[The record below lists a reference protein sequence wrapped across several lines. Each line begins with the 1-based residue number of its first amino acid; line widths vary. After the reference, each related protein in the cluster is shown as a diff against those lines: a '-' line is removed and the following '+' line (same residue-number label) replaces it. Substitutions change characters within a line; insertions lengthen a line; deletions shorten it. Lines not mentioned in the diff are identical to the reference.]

1 MAEDRG
7 GAAELEAE
15 LIAHCRARLA
25 SNQRGRNY
33 GPPVHPYAA

>member
-1 MAEDRG
+1 MAEDKG

-25 SNQRGRNY
+25 DL
-33 GPPVHPYAA
+33 